1 MKTIKGWF
9 HWLNSQIEWVKSF
22 LQEPSTI
29 PESVPTKAS
38 SKRLISMSVVAAFLI
53 SYIKV
58 SILTQTIQDIP
69 TMWAVTIGG
78 ILGLNIMD
86 WYIKGKP
93 GSNQPTESKP

>member
-1 MKTIKGWF
+1 MNTIKDWF
-9 HWLNSQIEWVKSF
+9 HWLNKQIEWVKSF

-29 PESVPTKAS
+29 PENIPTKAS
-38 SKRLISMSVVAAFLI
+38 SKRLISISVVLAFLV

-69 TMWAVTIGG
+69 TMWALTIGG

-86 WYIKGKP
+86 WYVKGKS
-93 GSNQPTESKP
+93 GNTISGEQK